1 MTNRTGSLHSKDNK
15 KGQRRSMCDKA
26 LHSAGRNMKR
36 KISEKGMSSAEW
48 YRSIVKREE
57 KEVRASGVE
66 YSAAEER

>member
-1 MTNRTGSLHSKDNK
+1 
-15 KGQRRSMCDKA
+15 MCDKA